1 MPINVTKPFFDTNI
15 LLYLLSA
22 DNKKADIS
30 ENLLATGGTISV
42 QVLNEF
48 VSVARRKLKLSFA
61 EIHQILNSIYPL
73 CSIQSISQTTH
84 EFACHLAERY
94 DFSIYDACIVAS
106 ALEAECKILYT
117 EDLQHNQRISHLKIK
132 NPFL

>member
-1 MPINVTKPFFDTNI
+1 M
-15 LLYLLSA
+15 
-22 DNKKADIS
+22 S
-30 ENLLATGGTISV
+30 ESLLAAGGIISV

-48 VSVARRKLKLSFA
+48 VSVARKKLKLSFA
-61 EIHQILNSIYPL
+61 EIHQILNSIRPL
-73 CSIQSISQTTH
+73 CSVKPLSQTTH
-84 EFACHLAERY
+84 ELACHLAERY

-117 EDLQHNQRISHLKIK
+117 EDLQHNQRIENLKIK